1 MLGQSSDSRIP
12 RLAVIVRGFQLVLLT
27 SRYVIEWIL
36 RIMLSRLHL
45 SASNAETTGR
55 ILAAMLERMGP
66 IFIKIGQ
73 VLSSRTDLIG
83 QDLARPLA
91 RLRKQV
97 RPVPA
102 PIIIKTIEES
112 CGALPN
118 QLFSKFTVEPIATG
132 SIAQVHMGILKQG
145 QQVAVKVQKPGL
157 RKLMSLDFLI
167 LNRVGALLERVPGFQ
182 SVPFR
187 DLFRELEM
195 TISAQ
200 LDFRREA
207 LNNQRFRQNLE
218 KRSHLVIPRLIQD
231 YCNDM
236 VITMEYLND
245 LIPIEAS
252 ALIQTRQIVAKSGLE
267 ILYQMIFV
275 DGLIHADL
283 HPGNVF
289 VTQRGELVIL
299 DFGLVASLDERLREE
314 FREFFFAMATNNGRL
329 CAKIVQETAQ
339 SLPSNFDSASYAE
352 AMIAMVDKFSGQ
364 RVQDFEVSRFAVELF
379 DLQRRFG
386 IRGSTAFTMT
396 IISLLVFEGI
406 LKNLDPTIDFQR
418 EAYRF
423 MLTLPERSLDSK
435 QRVSVFAALRDD
447 WHKHLGSVV

>member
-1 MLGQSSDSRIP
+1 
-12 RLAVIVRGFQLVLLT
+12 
-27 SRYVIEWIL
+27 
-36 RIMLSRLHL
+36 
-45 SASNAETTGR
+45 
-55 ILAAMLERMGP
+55 
-66 IFIKIGQ
+66 
-73 VLSSRTDLIG
+73 
-83 QDLARPLA
+83 
-91 RLRKQV
+91 
-97 RPVPA
+97 
-102 PIIIKTIEES
+102 
-112 CGALPN
+112 
-118 QLFSKFTVEPIATG
+118 
-132 SIAQVHMGILKQG
+132 
-145 QQVAVKVQKPGL
+145 
-157 RKLMSLDFLI
+157 
-167 LNRVGALLERVPGFQ
+167 
-182 SVPFR
+182 
-187 DLFRELEM
+187 
-195 TISAQ
+195 
-200 LDFRREA
+200 
-207 LNNQRFRQNLE
+207 
-218 KRSHLVIPRLIQD
+218 
-231 YCNDM
+231 M